1 MQRLLTLDDLCKY
14 YQNHK
19 NTVVYSAAKNDN
31 TPVTVQLPGS
41 LVFNE
46 SEYNAEEGLLRTHLK
61 SCHIGDN
68 RNQSTIEKDVME
80 ECAPSIY
87 NRPILGYIHQLKD
100 GSYDFAGHEMFINDD
115 GELEYEEIPVGCVPE
130 SGNAQL
136 VYDEDNDKT
145 YLEVDAVI
153 YEQYTRAAD
162 ILKEKGECKVSVEL
176 NLLDFSYN
184 PKKNKL
190 IINKFYFSGITILG
204 VTRDGSEQ
212 TIQEGMQGSKIT
224 LKDFKV
230 NNSVCNKYSQTDI
243 ENKLIEM
250 QESIKNIE
258 AKLSGFN
265 IESFYGKEENNLVDN
280 VNLNETFEE
289 TEVVEETSEV
299 TEEMS
304 TDIVEETPVIE
315 ESFEDETPENEESE
329 ETPDVDDEETDDVA
343 VVEESEESEEE
354 PEVVEVEEIETSE
367 ENTETFSETPTN
379 MLRTYE
385 ISLEDTRSALYG
397 LLSLQEEADQ
407 DYYWIIS
414 TYSDYFIYQSYRSGN
429 YYKQLYS
436 VNNDEISF
444 EGNRVE
450 VFCEFLTEEEKSEL
464 ETMRSNYSSILNELN
479 VFKAEE
485 LYADKMTVFNDTN
498 YQQFLNT
505 EEFKSLMSKE
515 NVDQYS
521 KEELQDK
528 AEITFAK
535 LVKAQGTFAATVVEE
550 KPEVKTSMFTA
561 FSARTENNSFL
572 DKLLN
577 QK

>member
-1 MQRLLTLDDLCKY
+1 MQRLLTLDDLCNY

-19 NTVVYSAAKNDN
+19 NTVVYSATKNDN

-145 YLEVDAVI
+145 YLEVDEVI
-153 YEQYTRAAD
+153 YEQYKRAAD
-162 ILKEKGECKVSVEL
+162 ILKEKGQCKVSVEL

-258 AKLSGFN
+258 EKLSGFN

-304 TDIVEETPVIE
+304 TDPVEETPVIE

-429 YYKQLYS
+429 YYKQSYS

-485 LYADKMTVFNDTN
+485 LYADKMTVFNDAN

-515 NVDQYS
+515 NVDKYS

-561 FSARTENNSFL
+561 FSARTENSSFL

>member
-19 NTVVYSAAKNDN
+19 NTVVYSATKNDN

-153 YEQYTRAAD
+153 YEQYTKAAD

-304 TDIVEETPVIE
+304 TDTVEETPVIE

-485 LYADKMTVFNDTN
+485 LHADKMTVFNDTN

-515 NVDQYS
+515 NVDKYS

-561 FSARTENNSFL
+561 FSARTETNSFL

>member
-1 MQRLLTLDDLCKY
+1 MQRLLTLDDLCNY

-19 NTVVYSAAKNDN
+19 NTVVYSAIKNNN

-136 VYDEDNDKT
+136 VYDEGNDKT

-258 AKLSGFN
+258 ATLSSFN

-304 TDIVEETPVIE
+304 TDTVEETPVIE

-429 YYKQLYS
+429 YYKQSYS

-479 VFKAEE
+479 VFKAEV

-505 EEFKSLMSKE
+505 EEFKLLMSKE
-515 NVDQYS
+515 NVDKYS

-528 AEITFAK
+528 AELTFAK

-561 FSARTENNSFL
+561 FSARTETNSFL

>member
-1 MQRLLTLDDLCKY
+1 MQRLLTLDDLCNY

-19 NTVVYSAAKNDN
+19 NTVVYSAIKNNN

-46 SEYNAEEGLLRTHLK
+46 NEYNAEEGLLRTHLK

-224 LKDFKV
+224 LKDFKI

-258 AKLSGFN
+258 EKLSGFN

-304 TDIVEETPVIE
+304 TDTVEETPVIE

-429 YYKQLYS
+429 YYKQSYS

-444 EGNRVE
+444 EGNRIE

-485 LYADKMTVFNDTN
+485 LYADKMTVFNDAN

-515 NVDQYS
+515 NVDKYS

-561 FSARTENNSFL
+561 FSARTETNSFL

>member
-1 MQRLLTLDDLCKY
+1 MQRLLTLDDLCNY

-19 NTVVYSAAKNDN
+19 NTVVYSATKNNN
-31 TPVTVQLPGS
+31 TPVTVQLLGS

-258 AKLSGFN
+258 EKLSGFN

-289 TEVVEETSEV
+289 TEVIEETSEV

-304 TDIVEETPVIE
+304 TDTVEETPVIE

-354 PEVVEVEEIETSE
+354 PEVVEVEEIETAE

-429 YYKQLYS
+429 YYKQSYS

-444 EGNRVE
+444 EGNRIE

-515 NVDQYS
+515 NVDKYS

-535 LVKAQGTFAATVVEE
+535 LVKAQGTFAATVIEE

>member
-1 MQRLLTLDDLCKY
+1 MQRLLTLDDLCNY

-19 NTVVYSAAKNDN
+19 NTVVYSAAKNYN

-41 LVFNE
+41 LVFDKE
-46 SEYNAEEGLLRTHLK
+46 DYNPEEGLLKTHLK

-68 RNQSTIEKDVME
+68 RNQSSIEKDVME

-87 NRPILGYIHQLKD
+87 NRPVLGFIHQLKD

-212 TIQEGMQGSKIT
+212 IIQEGMQGSKIT

-258 AKLSGFN
+258 EKLSSFN
-265 IESFYGKEENNLVDN
+265 IESFYRKEENNLVDN
-280 VNLNETFEE
+280 TNLNETFEE
-289 TEVVEETSEV
+289 TPVVEEVTET

-304 TDIVEETPVIE
+304 ATETTEETTVVE
-315 ESFEDETPENEESE
+315 ESFEETENTE
-329 ETPDVDDEETDDVA
+329 ETPDVDDEESEEVT
-343 VVEESEESEEE
+343 VEESEETS
-354 PEVVEVEEIETSE
+354 EVVEVEELESTE
-367 ENTETFSETPTN
+367 ENTETFAEAPTS
-379 MLRTYE
+379 MIRTYE
-385 ISLEDTRSALYG
+385 ISLEDIRSALYG

-407 DYYWIIS
+407 DYYWIEA
-414 TYSDYFIYQSYRSGN
+414 TYSDYFIYQSYRSGS
-429 YYKQLYS
+429 YYKQAYS
-436 VNNDEISF
+436 VNGDEVAF
-444 EGNRVE
+444 EGNRTE
-450 VFCEFLTEEEKSEL
+450 VFCEFLTAEEKSEL
-464 ETMRSNYSSILNELN
+464 DTMRSNYSSILNELN

-485 LYADKMTVFNDTN
+485 LYADKMTVFNDAN
-498 YQQFLNT
+498 YQQFLET

-515 NVDQYS
+515 TINKYS

-535 LVKAQGTFAATVVEE
+535 LVKAKGTFAAATTVEE

-561 FSARTENNSFL
+561 FSARTENSSFL

>member
-19 NTVVYSAAKNDN
+19 NTVVYSATKNDN

-304 TDIVEETPVIE
+304 TDTVEETPVIE

-414 TYSDYFIYQSYRSGN
+414 TYSDYFIYQSCRSGN

-505 EEFKSLMSKE
+505 EEFKLLMSKE
-515 NVDQYS
+515 NVDKYS

-561 FSARTENNSFL
+561 FSARTETNSFL

>member
-19 NTVVYSAAKNDN
+19 NTVVYSATKNDN

-162 ILKEKGECKVSVEL
+162 ILKVKGECKVSVEL

-230 NNSVCNKYSQTDI
+230 NNSVCNKYSQADI

-304 TDIVEETPVIE
+304 TDTVEETPVIE

-429 YYKQLYS
+429 YYKQSYS

-464 ETMRSNYSSILNELN
+464 DTMRSNYSSILNELN

-515 NVDQYS
+515 NVDKYS

>member
-19 NTVVYSAAKNDN
+19 NTVVYSATKNDN

-304 TDIVEETPVIE
+304 TDTVEETPVIE

-561 FSARTENNSFL
+561 FSARTETNSFL

>member
-1 MQRLLTLDDLCKY
+1 MQRLLTLDDLCNY

-19 NTVVYSAAKNDN
+19 NTVVYSAIKNNN

>member
-1 MQRLLTLDDLCKY
+1 MQRLLTLDDLCNY

-19 NTVVYSAAKNDN
+19 NTVVYSATKNDN

-258 AKLSGFN
+258 EKLSGFN

-304 TDIVEETPVIE
+304 TDTVEETPVIE

-429 YYKQLYS
+429 YYKQSYS

-479 VFKAEE
+479 VFKAEV
-485 LYADKMTVFNDTN
+485 LYADKMTVFNDNN

-515 NVDQYS
+515 NVDKYS

-561 FSARTENNSFL
+561 FSARTETNSFL

>member
-1 MQRLLTLDDLCKY
+1 MQRLLTLDDLCNY

-19 NTVVYSAAKNDN
+19 NTVVYSAIKNNN

-46 SEYNAEEGLLRTHLK
+46 NEYNAEEGLLRTHLK

-224 LKDFKV
+224 LKDFKI

-304 TDIVEETPVIE
+304 TDTVEETPVIE

-429 YYKQLYS
+429 YYKQSYS

-444 EGNRVE
+444 EGNRIE

-485 LYADKMTVFNDTN
+485 LYADKMTVFNDAN

-515 NVDQYS
+515 NVDKYS

-561 FSARTENNSFL
+561 FSARTETNSFL